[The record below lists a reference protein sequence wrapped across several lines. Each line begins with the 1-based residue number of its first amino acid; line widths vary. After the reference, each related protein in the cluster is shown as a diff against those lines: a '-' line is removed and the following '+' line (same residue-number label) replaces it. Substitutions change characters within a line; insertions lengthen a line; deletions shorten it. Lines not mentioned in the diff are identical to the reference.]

1 MDFLVIAQILAL
13 LCVSAVC
20 IFLIIV
26 LLRVREVLASFERDM
41 KEVTTRALPVLDNME
56 FITSRVKGITESI
69 DDQVLVVRESI
80 GSMKE
85 VADNI
90 VALERKVQ
98 ERIEGPILD
107 TIGFLAAIFK
117 GVRTFFE
124 RVRA

>member
-1 MDFLVIAQILAL
+1 VDFLVIAQILAL